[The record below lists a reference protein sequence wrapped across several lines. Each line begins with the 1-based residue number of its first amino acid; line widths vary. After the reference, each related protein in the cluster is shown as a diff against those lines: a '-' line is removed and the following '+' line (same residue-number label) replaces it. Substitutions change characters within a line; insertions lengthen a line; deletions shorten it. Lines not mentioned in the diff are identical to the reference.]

1 MKSVVVLHSIKPV
14 IKEMRME
21 NQKVTQLNP
30 KLGTP
35 KTIVTIIVA
44 LIIGFLIF
52 QSVTII
58 QAGHRGVVLQL
69 GAVQPQVF
77 DEGLHFRI
85 PFIQTVIP
93 MEVRVQKSETSQTS
107 ASRDL
112 QTVATTI
119 AVNHHLDGNN
129 VNRLYREVGMD
140 YAARIVDPAIA
151 EALKAVT
158 AQYTAEE
165 LISKRSEVSAKV
177 KEVLKEKLASYYIVL
192 DEINIRE
199 FKFSEEFD
207 RAIEAKQV
215 AEQQALKSKLD
226 LERIKIEKEQ
236 EITKAQAQAEALRLQ
251 KQEVTPELIQLRQI
265 EAQLEAIRRWDGK
278 LPNVTGG
285 ATPFI
290 NVDNK

>member
-30 KLGTP
+30 KLGAP

-129 VNRLYREVGMD
+129 VNRLYQEVGMD

>member
-1 MKSVVVLHSIKPV
+1 
-14 IKEMRME
+14 ME
-21 NQKVTQLNP
+21 TQNVTNMNP
-30 KLGTP
+30 KAGTP
-35 KTIVTIIVA
+35 KAIITIVLA
-44 LIIGFLIF
+44 LIIGFLVF

-119 AVNHHLDGNN
+119 AVNYHLDGNT
-129 VNRLYREVGMD
+129 VNKLYQQVGMD
-140 YAARIVDPAIA
+140 YTTRIVDPAIA

-165 LISKRSEVSAKV
+165 LISKRSEVSTKV
-177 KEVLKEKLASYYIVL
+177 KEALAHKLSTYYIIL

-265 EAQLEAIRRWDGK
+265 EAQLEAIRKWDGK

-285 ATPFI
+285 AMPFI

>member
-1 MKSVVVLHSIKPV
+1 M
-14 IKEMRME
+14 
-21 NQKVTQLNP
+21 
-30 KLGTP
+30 
-35 KTIVTIIVA
+35 
-44 LIIGFLIF
+44 
-52 QSVTII
+52 
-58 QAGHRGVVLQL
+58 
-69 GAVQPQVF
+69 
-77 DEGLHFRI
+77 HFKI
-85 PFIQTVIP
+85 PFIQTIVP

-112 QTVATTI
+112 QTVSTTI
-119 AVNHHLDGNN
+119 AVNHHLDSDN
-129 VNRLYREVGMD
+129 VNKLYQQVGLE
-140 YAARIVDPAIA
+140 YNSRIVDPAIA

-165 LISKRSEVSAKV
+165 LISKRSEVSNKV
-177 KEVLKEKLASYYIVL
+177 KEVLRQKLSTYNIIL

-199 FKFSEEFD
+199 FTFSDEFN
-207 RAIEAKQV
+207 RAIESKQV

-236 EITKAQAQAEALRLQ
+236 EITRAQAQAEALRLQ

-265 EAQLEAIRRWDGK
+265 EAQLEAIRKWDGK

-290 NVDNK
+290 NVGNQ

>member
-1 MKSVVVLHSIKPV
+1 MDDK
-14 IKEMRME
+14 
-21 NQKVTQLNP
+21 NVTSPRWNS
-30 KLGTP
+30 P
-35 KTIVTIIVA
+35 KTIFAVILA
-44 LIIGFLIF
+44 LLVGILLF

-58 QAGHRGVVLQL
+58 EAGHRGVVLQL

-77 DEGLHFRI
+77 DEGLHFKI

-93 MEVRVQKSETSQTS
+93 MEVRVQKSESSQTS

-129 VNRLYREVGMD
+129 VNKLYQQVGMD
-140 YAARIVDPAIA
+140 YASRIVDPAIA
-151 EALKAVT
+151 ESLKAVT

-177 KEVLKEKLASYYIVL
+177 KEVLKNKLSAYHIIL

-290 NVDNK
+290 NVDNVVNR

>member
-1 MKSVVVLHSIKPV
+1 
-14 IKEMRME
+14 MRME

-30 KLGTP
+30 KLGAP

-129 VNRLYREVGMD
+129 VNRLYQEVGMD

>member
-1 MKSVVVLHSIKPV
+1 
-14 IKEMRME
+14 ME
-21 NQKVTQLNP
+21 KNNVTKMSTRLI
-30 KLGTP
+30 GP
-35 KTIVTIIVA
+35 KTVFTILLA
-44 LIIGFLIF
+44 LLIGLFLF
-52 QSVTII
+52 QSITII

-77 DEGLHFRI
+77 DEGLHFKM
-85 PFIQTVIP
+85 PFIQSVIP

-119 AVNHHLDGNN
+119 AVNHHLDGQN
-129 VNRLYREVGMD
+129 VNKLYQQVGMD

-165 LISKRSEVSAKV
+165 LVSKRSEVSTKV
-177 KEVLKEKLASYYIVL
+177 KEVLKQKLSVYHIVL

-236 EITKAQAQAEALRLQ
+236 EITRAQAQAEALRLQ

-290 NVDNK
+290 NVENK

>member
-1 MKSVVVLHSIKPV
+1 
-14 IKEMRME
+14 ME
-21 NQKVTQLNP
+21 TQNATKLNP
-30 KLGTP
+30 KMGTP
-35 KTIVTIIVA
+35 KAIITIVLA
-44 LIIGFLIF
+44 LLVGFLVF

-77 DEGLHFRI
+77 EEGLHFRI
-85 PFIQTVIP
+85 PFIQTVVP

-119 AVNHHLDGNN
+119 AVNHHLDANS
-129 VNRLYREVGMD
+129 VNKLYQEVGMD
-140 YAARIVDPAIA
+140 YATRIVDPAIA

-165 LISKRSEVSAKV
+165 LISKRSEVSTKV
-177 KEVLKEKLASYYIVL
+177 KEVLAAKLSSYYIIL

>member
-1 MKSVVVLHSIKPV
+1 
-14 IKEMRME
+14 ME
-21 NQKVTQLNP
+21 ANKVTQLNP
-30 KLGTP
+30 KFGS
-35 KTIVTIIVA
+35 KIVTFAIVVF
-44 LIIGFLIF
+44 IIGILIF
-52 QSVTII
+52 QSITIV

-77 DEGLHFRI
+77 EEGLHFKI
-85 PFIQTVIP
+85 PFIQTVVP

-129 VNRLYREVGMD
+129 VNKLYQQVGMD
-140 YAARIVDPAIA
+140 YATRIVDPAIA

-165 LISKRSEVSAKV
+165 LISKRSEVSTKV
-177 KEVLKEKLASYYIVL
+177 KEVLHTKLSAYNIIL

-207 RAIEAKQV
+207 RAIESKQV

-251 KQEVTPELIQLRQI
+251 KLEVTPELIQLRQI
-265 EAQLEAIRRWDGK
+265 EAQLEAIRKWDGK

-290 NVDNK
+290 NVDK

>member
-1 MKSVVVLHSIKPV
+1 MSNPNVTQMPTRFGGMKTISAIIVVL
-14 IKEMRME
+14 
-21 NQKVTQLNP
+21 
-30 KLGTP
+30 
-35 KTIVTIIVA
+35 IIA
-44 LIIGFLIF
+44 GLSF
-52 QSVTII
+52 QSFTII

-69 GAVQPQVF
+69 GAVQEKVF

-85 PFIQTVIP
+85 PFIQDVIP
-93 MEVRVQKSETSQTS
+93 MEVRVQKAESSQTS

-112 QTVATTI
+112 QTVSTTI
-119 AVNHHLDGNN
+119 AVNYHLDGNFAN
-129 VNRLYREVGMD
+129 KLYQQVGID
-140 YAARIVDPAIA
+140 YVGRIVDPAIA
-151 EALKAVT
+151 ESLKAVT

-165 LISKRSEVSAKV
+165 LISKRPEVSAKV
-177 KEVLKEKLASYYIVL
+177 KEVLTQKLSAYHILL

-199 FKFSEEFD
+199 FNFSEEYNK
-207 RAIEAKQV
+207 AIEAKQV

-251 KQEVTPELIQLRQI
+251 KQEVTPELVQLRQI

-290 NVDNK
+290 NVGQK

>member
-1 MKSVVVLHSIKPV
+1 MDEKNV
-14 IKEMRME
+14 IKLSPLRPVVG
-21 NQKVTQLNP
+21 KAI
-30 KLGTP
+30 
-35 KTIVTIIVA
+35 IVVALAALIAFQSFTII
-44 LIIGFLIF
+44 
-52 QSVTII
+52 S
-58 QAGHRGVVLQL
+58 AGHRGVVLQL
-69 GAVQPQVF
+69 GAVQPKVL
-77 DEGLHFRI
+77 DEGLHFKI

-112 QTVATTI
+112 QTVSTTI
-119 AVNHHLDGNN
+119 AVNHHLDANN
-129 VNRLYREVGMD
+129 VNKLYQQVGFE
-140 YAARIVDPAIA
+140 YGSRIVDPAIA

-165 LISKRSEVSAKV
+165 LVSKRSEVSTKV
-177 KEVLKEKLASYYIVL
+177 KEVLAQKLSAYHIIL

-199 FKFSEEFD
+199 FMFSEEFN

-290 NVDNK
+290 QVENK